1 MAAVT
6 VDVQVACD
14 ERGIPSDADIQS
26 WVGAAVEQSGRPVGD
41 NVEVAVRI
49 VGAEEIQTLN
59 GLYREQD
66 KTTNVLS
73 FPAGAVDG
81 LPDDA
86 GHHLG
91 DIVVCASVV
100 ATEADDQGQE
110 LADHWNHMLVHG
122 TLHLLGFDHE
132 TDAEAAE
139 MEGLESKILA
149 SQNVTDP
156 QAES

>member
-86 GHHLG
+86 GRHLG